1 MPRDGIALLRYQWR
15 MTDPAAR
22 FHALHAGPGLLILPN
37 AWDAGS
43 ARIIEAAGATAI
55 ALSSAAVAW
64 SMGWPDGDVLLVD
77 LHLGVVERV
86 VRRVALPVSVDIE
99 GGYADA
105 PEAVAETVRRFIGA
119 GAVGINIEDGSG
131 APELLARKI
140 AAIRR
145 AAVAEGV
152 DLFINARTDV
162 WLRALAPGR
171 EHDEVVAREAL
182 YRDAGASGI
191 FVPGIT
197 DLAAIT
203 ALVAAVSL
211 PLNVLAR
218 ATLPDAAA
226 LQATGVRRLSAG
238 SSIAETLAGATSTLA
253 AAFLAGDISGL
264 FASPL
269 PYGKINALMD

>member
-1 MPRDGIALLRYQWR
+1 
-15 MTDPAAR
+15 MTDHASR
-22 FHALHAGPGLLILPN
+22 FHALHAGPGLLVLPN

-43 ARIIEAAGATAI
+43 ARIIEAQGAEAI

-64 SMGWPDGDVLLVD
+64 SMGWPDGDVLPVD

-86 VRRVALPVSVDIE
+86 VRRVSLPVSVDIE
-99 GGYADA
+99 GGYAEDSQ
-105 PEAVAETVRRFIGA
+105 AVAETVRRFIGA

-131 APELLARKI
+131 APELLAKKI
-140 AAIRR
+140 AAVRR

-162 WLRALAPGR
+162 WLRGLAPGR

-191 FVPGIT
+191 FVPGVT

-203 ALVAAVSL
+203 ALVAAVGL

-218 ATLPDAAA
+218 AALPAAAA
-226 LQATGVRRLSAG
+226 LQAAGVRRLSAG
-238 SSIAETLAGATSTLA
+238 SSIAETLGGATATLA
-253 AAFLAGDISGL
+253 AAFLAGDTSGL

-269 PYGKINALMD
+269 PYGKLNALMA

>member
-1 MPRDGIALLRYQWR
+1 

-43 ARIIEAAGATAI
+43 ARIIEAQGASAI

-64 SMGWPDGDVLLVD
+64 SLGWPDGDVLPVD

-99 GGYADA
+99 GGYAEDPA
-105 PEAVAETVRRFIGA
+105 AVAETVRRFIGA

-140 AAIRR
+140 AAVRR
-145 AAVAEGV
+145 VAAAEGV

-162 WLRALAPGR
+162 WLRGLAPGR
-171 EHDEVVAREAL
+171 EHGEVVARETL

-203 ALVAAVSL
+203 ALAAAVGL
-211 PLNVLAR
+211 PMNVLAR
-218 ATLPDAAA
+218 AGLPGVAA
-226 LQATGVRRLSAG
+226 LQAAGVRRLSAG
-238 SSIAETLAGATSTLA
+238 SGIAEMLAGATATLA
-253 AAFLAGDISGL
+253 AAFLAGDSGGL

-269 PYGKINALMD
+269 PYGKINALMG

>member
-1 MPRDGIALLRYQWR
+1 MPRDGIADLGYHRC
-15 MTDPAAR
+15 MIDPASR
-22 FHALHAGPGLLILPN
+22 FHALHAGPTLLLLPN

-64 SMGWPDGDVLLVD
+64 SMGWPDGDVLPVD

-99 GGYADA
+99 GGYAEE
-105 PEAVAETVRRFIGA
+105 PEAVGETVRRFIGA
-119 GAVGINIEDGSG
+119 GAVGINIEDGAG
-131 APELLARKI
+131 PAELLARKI
-140 AAIRR
+140 AAVRR
-145 AAVAEGV
+145 AAESEGV

-162 WLRALAPGR
+162 WLRGLAPGR
-171 EHDEVVAREAL
+171 EHDEAVAREAL
-182 YRDAGASGI
+182 YRDAGASGL
-191 FVPGIT
+191 FAPGIT
-197 DLAAIT
+197 DLAAIS
-203 ALVAAVSL
+203 ALVSAIAL

-218 ATLPDAAA
+218 AALPDVAA
-226 LQATGVRRLSAG
+226 LQAAGVRRLSAG
-238 SSIAETLAGATSTLA
+238 SSIAETLCGATATLA
-253 AAFLAGDISGL
+253 AGFLAGDTSGL